1 MKQVNSIVIQA
12 DMEGRIIFKP
22 LGIDE
27 MKSSSIKRKQ

>member
-12 DMEGRIIFKP
+12 DLEGRIIFKP

-27 MKSSSIKRKQ
+27 MNSNSTKRKQ